1 MAVYAT
7 YNDLVAKY
15 GEDFVLLCFDR
26 DGIGSVNQ
34 AAVDANLADASA
46 LIDTY
51 LGTRYTLPLNP
62 VPPILVAM
70 CRDIAVYYGAPDAAN
85 GLTDEKRKRF
95 DDAKAWLQA
104 VAEGKSDLGVIDT
117 GANSG
122 DSRLLVLFSSDRA
135 LFTRKS
141 LRGVF

>member
-15 GEDFVLLCFDR
+15 GADFVELCFDR
-26 DGIGSVNQ
+26 DGIGSVDQ

-51 LGTRYTLPLNP
+51 LSVRYSLPLNP
-62 VPPILVAM
+62 VPPILVAL

-104 VAEGKSDLGVIDT
+104 VADNKADIGAVDT
-117 GANSG
+117 NLVG
-122 DSRLLVLFSSDRA
+122 DNRA
-135 LFTRKS
+135 LVMSRTDRPVFSRDS